1 MSPKCSGVQ
10 KSYTFLFD
18 LWANLAKSCSGWLPV
33 HIPHKIEEKTLRLAA
48 SPPGPPNPPPRSRY
62 IICEP
67 WGRNPSSFLASHT
80 HSPAS
85 LGLCVPRFFFLGKNL
100 DHGLTICCSSCQLIS
115 AVCFSTVNFFL
126 LREQEFSSAS
136 DGGPESG
143 EPATTASKWGLEEQ
157 RFWSDA
163 EERTDRLGDRS
174 RHRASIS
181 PGSCEWR
188 SKVTDK
194 QL

>member
-1 MSPKCSGVQ
+1 MITGPHTSQ
-10 KSYTFLFD
+10 N
-18 LWANLAKSCSGWLPV
+18 WRENLAAR
-33 HIPHKIEEKTLRLAA
+33 RL
-48 SPPGPPNPPPRSRY
+48 PPRPSK
-62 IICEP
+62 P
-67 WGRNPSSFLASHT
+67 PSSFSLYNLWAVTPKSELLSCFAHPFSGFT
-80 HSPAS
+80 STLRSP
-85 LGLCVPRFFFLGKNL
+85 FFFLGKNL